1 MKLKPARN
9 RVMLRKILP
18 LPNTDLK
25 EVFCDTSQ
33 MLCLLH
39 DFANL
44 RVCFLFYFSLNFQ
57 DLQVIGAAL

>member
-39 DFANL
+39 DFQISEFAFFFTL
-44 RVCFLFYFSLNFQ
+44 
-57 DLQVIGAAL
+57 A